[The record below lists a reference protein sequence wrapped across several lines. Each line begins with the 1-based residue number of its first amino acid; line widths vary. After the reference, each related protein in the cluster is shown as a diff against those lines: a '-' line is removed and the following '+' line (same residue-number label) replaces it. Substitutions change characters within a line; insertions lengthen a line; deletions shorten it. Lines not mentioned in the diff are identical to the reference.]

1 MNKALNRILD
11 SKMVPIVRGQSPED
25 VLKIAGALH
34 EGGVQVIEITL
45 NSPQALQ
52 SIDLVS
58 RELGHVMTV
67 GAGTVLDPESARA
80 ALLAGASFILAP
92 SVNTETI
99 KMTKR
104 YGAVSIPGAMT
115 PTEIVTAYESGCD
128 IVKVFPVTVLGPD
141 YIQDIKGP
149 LGHIPLMP
157 TGGVDLGNFEAYLK
171 NGAAACGLGSS
182 LVHSKTEINQAYLKN
197 LTEKTRQFALLAE
210 QFKGGTKK

>member
-1 MNKALNRILD
+1 MNKALTRILD

-25 VLKIAGALH
+25 VLKIAWSLH

-45 NSPQALQ
+45 NSPKALE
-52 SIDLVS
+52 SIELVS
-58 RELGHVMTV
+58 RELGNVMTV

-128 IVKVFPVTVLGPD
+128 IVKVFPVTTLGPD
-141 YIQDIKGP
+141 YIKDLKGP

-157 TGGVDLGNFEAYLK
+157 TGGVDLANFEAYLK
-171 NGAAACGLGSS
+171 NGAVACGLGSS

-197 LTEKTRQFALLAE
+197 LTDKARQFTLLTE

>member
-1 MNKALNRILD
+1 MNTALTRILD

-25 VLKIAGALH
+25 VLKIARSLH

-45 NSPQALQ
+45 NSPNALQ
-52 SIDLVS
+52 AIELVCH
-58 RELGHVMTV
+58 ELGDVITV

-104 YGAVSIPGAMT
+104 YGAISIPGAMT

-128 IVKVFPVTVLGPD
+128 IVKVFPVTTLGPD
-141 YIQDIKGP
+141 YIKDIKGP

-157 TGGVDLGNFEAYLK
+157 TGGVDLENFESYLK
-171 NGAAACGLGSS
+171 SGAAACGLGSS
-182 LVHSKTEINQAYLKN
+182 LVKSKAEIDPSYLKN
-197 LTEKTRQFALLAE
+197 LTEKARRFTMIAE
-210 QFKGGTKK
+210 QIKGGANE

>member
-1 MNKALNRILD
+1 MNTALTSILD

-25 VLKIAGALH
+25 VLQIAKALY

-45 NSPQALQ
+45 NSPGALK
-52 SIDLVS
+52 SIEYVS
-58 RELGHVMTV
+58 KELGDVMAV

-80 ALLAGASFILAP
+80 ALLAGASFILSP

-115 PTEIVTAYESGCD
+115 PTEIVTAFESGCD
-128 IVKVFPVTVLGPD
+128 IVKVFPVTTLGPD
-141 YIQDIKGP
+141 YIKDIKGP

-157 TGGVDLGNFEAYLK
+157 TGGVSLDNFEAYLK
-171 NGAAACGLGSS
+171 TGAVACGLGSS
-182 LVHSKTEINQAYLKN
+182 LVQYTAEIDQPYLTN
-197 LTEKTRQFALLAE
+197 LTEKARRFTLIAD
-210 QFKGGTKK
+210 QFKGGITK